1 MKLLLI
7 LALLLFILLLVQQLL
22 GNALI
27 GQKKKYSIGIYEGDD
42 PLSLHAS
49 DRFHNPI
56 MTKFDVT
63 DVKASFVADP
73 FLIKEKETYYLFM
86 EVKSKRKSDIGEIAV
101 ATGKSLDRL
110 RYDRVVLREDY
121 HLSYPHIFKVD
132 GKYYM
137 VPESGADR
145 NVKLYEATHFPYA
158 WRVKEILLEGKNFAD
173 PDLFFHNGL
182 WWLLVS
188 DETTHALEIYYSDR
202 FDGPFHPHPKNPLY
216 EGNKQRYRNAG
227 KILQFQGR
235 LYRFVQDCSRYYG
248 EKVDAYEITRLDRE
262 DFAEEKIKTLLAPTG
277 KGWNAKQ
284 MHQVDYLFDDGNGKW
299 IAVVD
304 GGSDE
309 KENYYA
315 INRFFRSVGL

>member
-137 VPESGADR
+137 IPESGADR
-145 NVKLYEATHFPYA
+145 NVKLYEA
-158 WRVKEILLEGKNFAD
+158 
-173 PDLFFHNGL
+173 
-182 WWLLVS
+182 
-188 DETTHALEIYYSDR
+188 THALEIYYSDR